1 MHHTHTRLVTSIL
14 VLALVTPTTTRAQG
28 IPVMDVS
35 NLGELIDIARR
46 VKATWDLA
54 KEEIETVKRM
64 AAGKTGPLAVYRV
77 PAIPT
82 ADHDLSRYLYAG
94 PLLEGLNS
102 GDPRGERYTR
112 VMRRVM
118 RPGGLF
124 NGLPAETR
132 RILEATF
139 ATLEIYDA
147 TSVLGV
153 HQAATSR
160 RYGSQID
167 ELIRLLEADVTSP
180 GSQFHE
186 TTAIA
191 DNLAVAGLVSARQGQ
206 NAAMTQSSTLEL
218 LIAKNKRSRDAAAAH
233 MNSVIAMMEDGG
245 RLGQTLVDGSA
256 ESLRNWSLP

>member
-1 MHHTHTRLVTSIL
+1 MTTPLARLVAVCLIVTFS
-14 VLALVTPTTTRAQG
+14 ALPAKAQG
-28 IPVMDVS
+28 IPVFDVS
-35 NLGELIDIARR
+35 NFGELIDIVRR
-46 VKATWDLA
+46 VKATFDLA
-54 KEEIETVKRM
+54 KEEIETVKRL
-64 AAGKTGPLAVYRV
+64 AQGKGGYLGVYRV

-82 ADHDLSRYLYAG
+82 ANHDVSRYLYG
-94 PLLEGLNS
+94 GELLDGFNT

-118 RPGGLF
+118 RPGTLF
-124 NGLPAETR
+124 DSLPTEAR
-132 RILEATF
+132 RILESTF
-139 ATLEIYDA
+139 ATLEIYDS

-160 RYGSQID
+160 AYSTQID

-191 DNLAVAGLVSARQGQ
+191 DNLAVAGLIGARQGQ
-206 NAAMTQSSTLEL
+206 NTAMTLSSTLEV

-233 MNSVIAMMEDGG
+233 MNTVVATMEDGG
-245 RLGQTLVDGSA
+245 RLGSTLVEGS
-256 ESLRNWSLP
+256 EQTLRNWSLP

>member
-1 MHHTHTRLVTSIL
+1 MKSITRTVVVCLIIVTFAPL
-14 VLALVTPTTTRAQG
+14 PARAQG
-28 IPVMDVS
+28 IPVFDVS
-35 NLGELIDIARR
+35 NLAELYEIVSK
-46 VKATWDLA
+46 VKTTYDLA
-54 KEEIETVKRM
+54 KEEIATVKRM
-64 AAGKTGPLAVYRV
+64 AQGKGGYLGVYRV

-82 ADHDLSRYLYAG
+82 ANHDLSRFLYAT
-94 PLLEGLNS
+94 PLLEGLNA

-118 RPGGLF
+118 RPGTLF
-124 NGLPAETR
+124 DSLPMEAR

-139 ATLEIYDA
+139 ATLEIYDS

-160 RYGSQID
+160 RYSAQID

-191 DNLAVAGLVSARQGQ
+191 DNLAVAGLISARQGQ
-206 NAAMTQSSTLEL
+206 NTAMTLSSTLEVL
-218 LIAKNKRSRDAAAAH
+218 LAKNKRSRDAAAAH
-233 MNSVIAMMEDGG
+233 MNSVITQMEDGG
-245 RLGQTLVDGSA
+245 RLGSTLVAGSENA
-256 ESLRNWSLP
+256 LKNWSLP

>member
-1 MHHTHTRLVTSIL
+1 MKHTARIVVVFLIVT
-14 VLALVTPTTTRAQG
+14 LATLPARAQG
-28 IPVMDVS
+28 IPVFDAS
-35 NLGELIDIARR
+35 NLGELIDIVRR
-46 VKATWDLA
+46 VKATFDLA

-64 AAGKTGPLAVYRV
+64 AQGKGGYLGVYRV

-82 ADHDLSRYLYAG
+82 ADHDLSRFLYAA
-94 PLLEGLNS
+94 PLLEGLNT

-118 RPGGLF
+118 RPGTLF
-124 NGLPAETR
+124 ASLPAEAR
-132 RILEATF
+132 RVLEATF
-139 ATLEIYDA
+139 ATLEIYDS

-160 RYGSQID
+160 AYSTQID

-191 DNLAVAGLVSARQGQ
+191 DNLAVAGLISARQGQ
-206 NAAMTQSSTLEL
+206 NAAMTLSSTLEL
-218 LIAKNKRSRDAAAAH
+218 LVAKNKRSRDAAAAH
-233 MNSVIAMMEDGG
+233 MNSVITQMEDGG
-245 RLGQTLVDGSA
+245 RLGSTLVDGSETA
-256 ESLRNWSLP
+256 LRNWSLP